1 MEFEMSEYLKQVR
14 EQLDCNATDEYK
26 DTYIVY
32 IYSNEEIDN
41 NLDYF
46 ERCKKNGLS
55 PYKSL
60 LFFHDYLN
68 GDYNI

>member
-1 MEFEMSEYLKQVR
+1 MEFEISEYLKQVR
-14 EQLDCNATDEYK
+14 EQLDCNAYC
-26 DTYIVY
+26 IY

-46 ERCKKNGLS
+46 ERCKKFGLS